1 VTYWRTTMSYTVTNA
16 RPEPVTVDL
25 VQAGLDR
32 TYWHDTRVSS
42 ESIKGEQRSLDERLW
57 HVTVPAN
64 GSTVLTV
71 AFDTRY

>member
-1 VTYWRTTMSYTVTNA
+1 MSFTVTNA
-16 RPEPVTVDL
+16 RPEPVTVEL

-32 TYWHDTRVSS
+32 TYWHDTRVAS

-57 HVTVPAN
+57 QVPVPAN
-64 GSTVLTV
+64 GSTVVTV